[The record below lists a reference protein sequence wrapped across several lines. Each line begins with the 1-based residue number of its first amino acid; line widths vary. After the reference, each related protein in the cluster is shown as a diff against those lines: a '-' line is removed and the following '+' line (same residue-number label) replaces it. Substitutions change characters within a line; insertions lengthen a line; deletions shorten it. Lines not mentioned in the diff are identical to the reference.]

1 MSLSQSMVIDHFT
14 SVLLIILCGIKLHAL
29 KRARDVELRYLWL
42 TWISTLLLV
51 IQDMLE
57 TVAASD
63 PSLLF
68 WRVLFSVAGYIL
80 RPVAAVGL
88 LLVVSSPEKRTWR
101 LWIPALVNTAVNLTA
116 FFSPVAFSFDQDY
129 DFVRGPLGWVVFVVS
144 FIYLIQILRVVLTRF
159 YEGKKAERWLMVCC
173 VLGVMAAACVDAILA
188 GRHLN
193 EAIMIGCIFIM
204 FYLRAH
210 DNYTDPLTSLRNRLA
225 YYDDAKNLSRHI
237 TAVASLDMNGLKRLN
252 DTQGH
257 AAGDA
262 ALAEIGRCLNE
273 ISDRQTAAYRVG
285 GDEFVILF
293 LDRTRE
299 EVERILAQ
307 VGEKIAAAGC
317 SVSSGYVMKAPDQDL
332 EEALRES
339 DRNMYQAKAEYY
351 QKNGRDRRSR
361 RT

>member
-1 MSLSQSMVIDHFT
+1 MSLSQTMVIEHFT
-14 SVLLIILCGIKLHAL
+14 TVFLIILCGIKLHAL
-29 KRARDVELRYLWL
+29 KRTRDVELRYLWL
-42 TWISTLLLV
+42 TWISTLLLC
-51 IQDMLE
+51 IQDILE

-63 PSLLF
+63 PSLRF
-68 WRVLFSVAGYIL
+68 WRTLFSVAGYIL

-88 LLVVSSPEKRTWR
+88 LLVVISPEKRTWK
-101 LWIPALVNTAVNLTA
+101 LWIPALINAVVNMTAL
-116 FFSPVAFSFDQDY
+116 FSPVAFSFDQNY
-129 DFVRGPLGWVVFVVS
+129 DFVRGPLGWVVFAVS
-144 FIYLIQILRVVLTRF
+144 FVYLGLILWVVLTRF
-159 YEGKKAERWLMVCC
+159 YEGRRSERVLLICC
-173 VLGVMAAACVDAILA
+173 VLGVIAAAAVDAILA

-210 DNYTDPLTSLRNRLA
+210 DNYMDPLTNLRNRFA
-225 YYDDAKNLSRHI
+225 YYDDSKNLSRNI
-237 TAVASLDMNGLKRLN
+237 SAVASMDMNGLKQLN

-273 ISDRQTAAYRVG
+273 ISDRQTIAYRVG

-293 LDRTRE
+293 LERTQE
-299 EVERILAQ
+299 EVERVLNELS
-307 VGEKIAAAGC
+307 EKIAATGY

-332 EEALRES
+332 EKALRES